1 MHARFYAPDAD
12 VTGALIALPDE
23 EAEHLS
29 RVLRL
34 GAGAAIQV
42 FDGRGREFE
51 AVVESVTKSQARV
64 RVGDAVASAPELPIA
79 LTLAQAVLKGDK
91 MDDIVRDAVMLGA
104 VAIQPLLTSRAEVS
118 AATLERGRRRELWQ
132 RFAIASVKQCGRAV
146 MPTVHEPRSLDDVL
160 QASRAGSPPGLAVML
175 VEPGAA
181 PQAIAMRD
189 LGGDAPPQVMLL
201 IGPEGG
207 WSPQEIAAASPGCQ
221 MVTIGGITF
230 RADAAPSI
238 AIAALLA
245 RWRVF

>member
-1 MHARFYAPDAD
+1 VHRFYAPEASA
-12 VTGALIALPDE
+12 TGELISLPAE
-23 EAEHLS
+23 EVEHLS

-34 GAGAAIQV
+34 RVGAAVQV

-51 AVVESVTKSQARV
+51 AVVESLTKTDARLS
-64 RVGDAVASAPELPIA
+64 VGSAVASAPELPIA

-118 AATLERGRRRELWQ
+118 AAALERGRRRERWQ
-132 RFAIASVKQCGRAV
+132 RIAIASVKQCDRAV
-146 MPTVHEPRSLDDVL
+146 VPTVHEPRSVDDLL
-160 QASRAGSPPGLAVML
+160 QTSRDGSPAAPILML

-181 PQAIAMRD
+181 PQVVPVRD
-189 LGGDAPPQVMLL
+189 LEAGAPPRVTLL

-207 WSPQEIAAASPGCQ
+207 WSPQEITAAAPVCQ
-221 MVTIGGITF
+221 MVTMGGITF

-245 RWRVF
+245 HWRLL

>member
-64 RVGDAVASAPELPIA
+64 RVGGAVASAPELPIA

-118 AATLERGRRRELWQ
+118 AATLERGRRRERWQ
-132 RFAIASVKQCGRAV
+132 RIAIASVKQCGRAV
-146 MPTVHEPRSLDDVL
+146 VPTVHEPRSLDDAL
-160 QASRAGSPPGLAVML
+160 QASRAGSPPVRNVML

-181 PQAIAMRD
+181 PQALALRD
-189 LGGDAPPQVMLL
+189 LESDAPPQVMLL

-207 WSPQEIAAASPGCQ
+207 WSPQEIAAAATVCR
-221 MVTIGGITF
+221 MVTMGGITF

-245 RWRVF
+245 RWKVL